1 MFVCCSQVV
10 APHVTTACAA
20 IVQSQATWDC
30 PTHTGTHH
38 VGTSQPPTHIET
50 HHTGPPGPGPSPHPH
65 RDPSYSDILPLSHV
79 QTCSLCRPYI
89 GKRPLGIR
97 LQCLLVSS
105 HVEEFI
111 CSFLFKK
118 IDSRLVPWTSS
129 TILSSDEPF
138 RNALLILRESLSLQY
153 S

>member
-1 MFVCCSQVV
+1 MSVCCSKVV

-30 PTHTGTHH
+30 STHTGTHH
-38 VGTSQPPTHIET
+38 TGTFHLLPTQD
-50 HHTGPPGPGPSPHPH
+50 HTSNSLHL
-65 RDPSYSDILPLSHV
+65 REDPSYSDIPPLSRV
-79 QTCSLCRPYI
+79 QTCSLCGPYI

-97 LQCLLVSS
+97 LKCFLISS

-111 CSFLFKK
+111 CSFLFRKL
-118 IDSRLVPWTSS
+118 DSRFVPWTSS

-153 S
+153 T